1 MMRLFTER
9 LEKVSPEKRGLLN
22 TRSIALKAFLIV
34 IVFATAPFGWAQE
47 KVSDFPITD
56 VENLAYTEAKIAAL
70 EKKKTAVIETEKE
83 ALKITVLEIDKRLK
97 RGEINAASAA
107 ELKKEAASLR
117 AQNIEARTA
126 IIDLEIALLKRNNGQ
141 IAKIKTSTSDLEE
154 GVGFSVNVN
163 GRPLILLE
171 DKDLQY
177 DIRTYSDLV
186 ISMGINNLVN
196 FDREISGL
204 EDVDFQLGGSRFLE
218 IGWEWRTRLVQSNFV
233 RLNYGVSF
241 QFNGL
246 RPKNNQYVAVEQ
258 GVTSLQTFEYELR
271 KSKFRTDNLVFPLHL
286 EFGASDRMVTRNK
299 MRYSIYNS
307 FRIGIGGY
315 AGVNLGNRQ
324 KLKYTLNGERIKEK
338 FKQGYDVTDI
348 IYGISAYAG
357 RGGTQIYA
365 KYDLNPM
372 FGGGTIAGNN
382 LSLGLRF
389 DL

>member
-9 LEKVSPEKRGLLN
+9 LETVSPEKIWLLN
-22 TRSIALKAFLIV
+22 TRSIALKAFLIA
-34 IVFATAPFGWAQE
+34 IVFATTPFGWAQE

-56 VENLAYTEAKIAAL
+56 VENSAYTQAKIAAL

-83 ALKITVLEIDKRLK
+83 ALKITVLEIEKRLK

-154 GVGFSVNVN
+154 GLSFYINMN
-163 GRPLILLE
+163 GRPLILSE
-171 DKDLQY
+171 SKDLQY

-286 EFGASDRMVTRNK
+286 EFGASDRMVTKNK

>member
-1 MMRLFTER
+1 MMRLFAER

-56 VENLAYTEAKIAAL
+56 VENSAYTEAKIAAL

-83 ALKITVLEIDKRLK
+83 ALKITVIEIDKRLK

-177 DIRTYSDLV
+177 DIRTYSDFV

-271 KSKFRTDNLVFPLHL
+271 KSKFRTVNLVFPMHL
-286 EFGASDRMVTRNK
+286 EFGASDRMVTKNK
-299 MRYSIYNS
+299 MRYSTYNS

-324 KLKYTLNGERIKEK
+324 RLKYTLNGERIKEE

>member
-1 MMRLFTER
+1 MTTQVKWNKLHQFKCLQRIELFS
-9 LEKVSPEKRGLLN
+9 LKMVLF
-22 TRSIALKAFLIV
+22 ALIFGAMPCS
-34 IVFATAPFGWAQE
+34 FAQD
-47 KVSDFPITD
+47 KVSDYPITD
-56 VENLAYTEAKIAAL
+56 VENAAYTETKIAAL
-70 EKKKTAVIETEKE
+70 EKKKIAVAQTEKE
-83 ALKITVLEIDKRLK
+83 ALKITVLEIEKRLK
-97 RGEINAASAA
+97 RGEISAQTAA
-107 ELKKEAASLR
+107 ELKREAASLR
-117 AQNIEARTA
+117 AQNIEGRTA

-141 IAKIKTSTSDLEE
+141 IAKIKTSASDLEE

-163 GRPLILLE
+163 GKPLILLE

-196 FDREISGL
+196 FDKEVTGM
-204 EDVDFQLGGSRFLE
+204 EDFDFQLGGSRFLE

-246 RPKNNQYVAVEQ
+246 RPKNNQYVSVDQ
-258 GVTSLQTFEYELR
+258 GVTSLQSFEYELR
-271 KSKFRTDNLVFPLHL
+271 KSKFRVDNLVFPMHL
-286 EFGASDRMVTRNK
+286 EFGASDRMVTKNK

-315 AGVNLGNRQ
+315 AGVNLGSRQ

-348 IYGISAYAG
+348 VYGISAYAG

>member
-9 LEKVSPEKRGLLN
+9 LEKVSPEKRGLIN
-22 TRSIALKAFLIV
+22 TRSIALKAFLIA
-34 IVFATAPFGWAQE
+34 IIFATAPFVWAQE

-56 VENLAYTEAKIAAL
+56 VENSAYTEAKIAAL

-154 GVGFSVNVN
+154 GLGFSVNVN
-163 GRPLILLE
+163 GRPLILSE
-171 DKDLQY
+171 SKDLQY

-286 EFGASDRMVTRNK
+286 EFGASDRMVTKNK